1 MLLKC
6 PVAEAGAGHLFFKL
20 HVHAVQLAAPTSG
33 HEVCCRFLRLFQ
45 STMPRQLLLL
55 FPLLQSYCLGLLL
68 LAKQPHKK
76 EGASP
81 INKLDASLEEVQV

>member
-33 HEVCCRFLRLFQ
+33 HEVCCRFLRLWIQ
-45 STMPRQLLLL
+45 STMPRQLLLPP
-55 FPLLQSYCLGLLL
+55 PLLQSYCLGLLL

-81 INKLDASLEEVQV
+81 IKLDASLEEVQV